1 MPPRKLGEDGQGGV
15 AWSQA
20 GRIAVGKPEAETL
33 LARRCGANRH
43 QRTVGRGRGHAARDG
58 FLGQE
63 PGGAAGG
70 PAIGAHQHLV
80 DTALRRAC
88 GCAAGL
94 ANDADRCR
102 LTGRTRRTLHP
113 GRSRRAGRP
122 GLTHGTLRT
131 RWPRIALRPRRSFA
145 AACHACQHNNYSRH
159 FDDAHGGSFLPIG
172 PFVKLDNARTAFPL
186 RMGQPWRGRHFQ
198 DCAVRGKRLDELAAA
213 VPVSGAIDGEA
224 AFATRRLKNRL
235 NEKSTFAD
243 QAAGLSSRAASQCGH
258 RDRGTGS
265 FAAVTATKR
274 FRVDGRVQ
282 RSGLP

>member
-159 FDDAHGGSFLPIG
+159 FDDAHGGSFLPTG
-172 PFVKLDNARTAFPL
+172 LFVKLDNARRAFPL
-186 RMGQPWRGRHFQ
+186 RVGQPRRGRHFRMVLFEPNALTSWPRR
-198 DCAVRGKRLDELAAA
+198 CLSAE
-213 VPVSGAIDGEA
+213 VST
-224 AFATRRLKNRL
+224 ATRHLRHA
-235 NEKSTFAD
+235 E
-243 QAAGLSSRAASQCGH
+243 
-258 RDRGTGS
+258 
-265 FAAVTATKR
+265 
-274 FRVDGRVQ
+274 
-282 RSGLP
+282 